1 MRKVKFSDCVEYMIK
16 GPFGSDMKKSL
27 YVPKGDN
34 TYKVYVQVN
43 AIQRNQS
50 LGEYYVSEE
59 YFHKKLERFE
69 VHPGDYLITCDGT
82 LGKFIKLDEN
92 SEKGVISSSLL
103 LLKLKEDVIYDKY
116 FELIWEYSMLGYLA
130 SQARNACLI
139 HLPSAKAIGD
149 VEIIL
154 PDLAE
159 QIELADRAFS
169 VSDIV
174 EKRKTELALFDN
186 LIKARFVEMFG
197 DPNLNPFGWKI
208 VNISEVVG
216 GKVSN
221 GFFAKRDDYCDDGN
235 VSVLGVANIVNRMYS
250 KVDELPKT
258 NADSKDVEKYEV
270 KYGDM
275 LFCRSSL
282 VAEGIGKA
290 SIVPENVQNRVLFE
304 CHVIRLPLDLE
315 KCVPEFMQVLSTMDF
330 FRNQVIA
337 QSKTATMTT
346 IGQDGILNSDIIL
359 PPIEKQREFYHFVKQ
374 VDKSKVIEIYISF
387 ITMRKVWDWLRL
399 QVQNQCGVQ

>member
-27 YVPKGDN
+27 YVPKGDD
-34 TYKVYVQVN
+34 TYKVYIQVN

-130 SQARNACLI
+130 SQARNACLV

-169 VSDIV
+169 VSNIV
-174 EKRKTELALFDN
+174 EKRKTELALLDN

-197 DPNLNPFGWKI
+197 TPYGNEKGFPMKTVDDVIEFTGGSQPDKKYFEYEPSED
-208 VNISEVVG
+208 NIRLIQIRDYKTDKYITYIPKSM
-216 GKVSN
+216 
-221 GFFAKRDDYCDDGN
+221 AKRFCNVDDIMIG
-235 VSVLGVANIVNRMYS
+235 R
-250 KVDELPKT
+250 
-258 NADSKDVEKYEV
+258 
-270 KYGDM
+270 YG
-275 LFCRSSL
+275 
-282 VAEGIGKA
+282 
-290 SIVPENVQNRVLFE
+290 
-304 CHVIRLPLDLE
+304 
-315 KCVPEFMQVLSTMDF
+315 
-330 FRNQVIA
+330 
-337 QSKTATMTT
+337 
-346 IGQDGILNSDIIL
+346 
-359 PPIEKQREFYHFVKQ
+359 PPIFQILKGIEGSYNVALMKATPKMGNKEFVRHFLMQDCLFNYLDGLSQRTAGQSGIEMPALKAYPFPYPPIDLQNEFENFAEQ
-374 VDKSKVIEIYISF
+374 VDKSKVA
-387 ITMRKVWDWLRL
+387 
-399 QVQNQCGVQ
+399 VQKALDEAQLLFDSLMQEYFG